1 MKILRRSAAVLG
13 LIACSLS
20 AEVRPPKKVDE
31 ALRARVK
38 QFYSLIVQ
46 KKYREAE
53 RLVAPESRDAYY
65 EQEKPALKD
74 FAITGVVWSDK
85 GEKADV
91 NLVSLVTLRR
101 PLIGA
106 FDVRVPYASHWT
118 FEHGQWMWYV
128 PHVFKR
134 QTPFGVMKVD
144 PDAAKESGVNLAAMI
159 AKGPSQ
165 QELLTGVKVSSE
177 KLTIPEGKG
186 NTGSVT
192 LENTL
197 PGIVRLSTDTGSTVG
212 ITAELSQSSLGLKD
226 KGTMTIRRV
235 ADNSKGGVVTV
246 RVTPTGQV
254 IGIVVQ

>member
-1 MKILRRSAAVLG
+1 M
-13 LIACSLS
+13 
-20 AEVRPPKKVDE
+20 
-31 ALRARVK
+31 K

-101 PLIGA
+101 AFIGA
-106 FDVRVPYASHWT
+106 FDVRVPYASHWA

-128 PHVFKR
+128 PQVFER

-159 AKGPSQ
+159 AKGPSSR
-165 QELLTGVKVSSE
+165 ELMEGVKASSLR
-177 KLTIPEGKG
+177 LTIPKEKG
-186 NTGSVT
+186 AAGSVT

-197 PGIVRLSTDTGSTVG
+197 PGIVSLAMDTTAAGGMTV
-212 ITAELSQSSLGLKD
+212 ELSRVSLGLKD
-226 KGTMTIRRV
+226 KGTLTIRRQTE
-235 ADNSKGGVVTV
+235 NSNGALVKVHVK
-246 RVTPTGQV
+246 PTGQIIAIKV
-254 IGIVVQ
+254 D